1 MNPQILASILKWL
14 VNFFGKSDS
23 GDNVVSATPNPAP
36 TPVPAQPAVDW
47 DNPACKI
54 SKHFTVKESTFL
66 NSWQVSHVPSDVQK
80 QAILGIAASMD
91 KVADLLEKALGKP
104 VSMNV
109 HAWIRPDPANC
120 PGSQWDGKDYNRYI
134 YETQVWKDLTSAQ
147 KAEKHV
153 PLSPHRTGHAVDFHI
168 SGYEGPEGC
177 AKIRALILPH
187 LEELGLRMEDITG
200 GWVHLDDLP
209 VVHER
214 FFKP

>member
-14 VNFFGKSDS
+14 ANFLGKSDS
-23 GDNVVSATPNPAP
+23 GNNVVSATPDPVPAP
-36 TPVPAQPAVDW
+36 KPAQPAVDW
-47 DNPACKI
+47 NNPACKI

-91 KVADLLEKALGKP
+91 KVADLLGKALGKP

-109 HAWIRPDPANC
+109 HAWIRPDSANC

-177 AKIRALILPH
+177 AKIRVLILPH

-209 VVHER
+209 VLHER